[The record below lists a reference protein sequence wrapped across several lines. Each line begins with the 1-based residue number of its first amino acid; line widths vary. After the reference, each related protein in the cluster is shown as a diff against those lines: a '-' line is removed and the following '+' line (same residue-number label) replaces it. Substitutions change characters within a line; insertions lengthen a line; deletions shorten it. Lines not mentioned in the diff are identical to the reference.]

1 MGMIFRKRS
10 TKQENDPAVN
20 PNRTADLFALT
31 TDGYVIAQDIACQHE
46 YIEEQRCP
54 NCGGILMPI
63 AQINRAFQ
71 GLNEVVTLCT
81 ECSERSSFIFDISND
96 VYQDWWAERMG
107 DLYVRTFDGDGRV
120 PAPPKKKSRKR

>member
-1 MGMIFRKRS
+1 MMFRKRS
-10 TKQENDPAVN
+10 ARQENDPAVN
-20 PNRTADLFALT
+20 PNRTADLFATT

-46 YIEEQRCP
+46 FIEEQRCP

-81 ECSERSSFIFDISND
+81 ECGERSSFIFDISND
-96 VYQDWWAERMG
+96 VYQAWWAERMG
-107 DLYVRTFDGDGRV
+107 ELYVRTFDGDARV
-120 PAPPKKKSRKR
+120 PAERKARRR